1 MYEHLEEKS
10 TNSKTVRVLKLV
22 ADDVA
27 ATFPYFFGFY
37 LISLCVSIFFP
48 AWRDYFNWPAFH
60 LSVIFL
66 ALISLCSDT
75 VQDFLREIK
84 GASGI
89 AKGKFLFKKFF
100 TAISSIIIVPVGK
113 RFLLWQRSLGRSDYY
128 KIAAMVL
135 ILGFSL
141 FQDIYVVDFFILFF
155 GLISVLFGV
164 DMRISAGC
172 ALVLLALCPFLL
184 AFNESVFAESAA
196 VYAYYFLV
204 IAVLTGIGDHIR
216 GKELSTVK

>member
-1 MYEHLEEKS
+1 MYKRLEEKA
-10 TNSKTVRVLKLV
+10 TPSKTVRVLKLV

-37 LISLCVSIFFP
+37 VISLCVSIFFP

-60 LSVIFL
+60 ASVIFL
-66 ALISLCSDT
+66 ALISLSSDT
-75 VQDFLREIK
+75 VQNFLGEMK
-84 GASGI
+84 DASGV

-100 TAISSIIIVPVGK
+100 TAIFSIVVVPVWK
-113 RFLLWQRSLGRSDYY
+113 RFLSWQKSLGKSDYY
-128 KIAAMVL
+128 KIAAMIL

-141 FQDIYVVDFFILFF
+141 FEGIYVVDFFVLIF
-155 GLISVLFGV
+155 GLISVLFGL

-172 ALVLLALCPFLL
+172 ALILLALCPFLL
-184 AFNESVFAESAA
+184 AFNEGVFAETAA

-204 IAVLTGIGDHIR
+204 IAVLTGIGDYMR
-216 GKELSTVK
+216 DKELSTVK